1 MKKLLLITF
10 SFLLI
15 SQLQAQ
21 NWRPFNPSDTVRH
34 YLAEDSTTRYITQD
48 ITFFPILSTVIDS
61 SFFSNG
67 NAVYVF
73 KKGFSYLEAVRL
85 DSQSNTSNYQKIK
98 GKILGDTATFYT
110 DSTVIKS
117 LDHNGF
123 KLNFP
128 TRYTLGKNWLIGT
141 KLNQKLSAS
150 VDSIYFDSIPGFDSI
165 PMDSMVSIQLQLLD
179 SAGNPLNNSSFN
191 QKIILSKHHGLVKT
205 IDFTD
210 LETTHNYTLYPW
222 KTQNKTHYKHQ
233 EYYQLALGDYFFS
246 ETLQNLLAY
255 RVHKHTVVSD
265 SIHNGFRTISMQVE
279 SSASSFISLI
289 FTPPSNYTFQPVSST
304 NYSIQINLDSNYR
317 VKQSGVIND
326 SNLFNN
332 YTNSY
337 TTPQF
342 GLRLKWGERW
352 PVEFQDGNLEI
363 SGMSFFPSSRDS
375 IQIYVFEGSGVA
387 CPLIGVGNE
396 YDSYSSQF
404 GLQYWYESIFF
415 LKKGNQTWG
424 AQPLVVGLD
433 AKPSAPSIKV
443 YPNPASQ
450 NLFLSSSERF
460 ESIKAYDQKGRLVK
474 VWRNSA
480 VELDLDNLPVGLYFL
495 QLQTQTGELV
505 NRKFVKQ

>member
-15 SQLQAQ
+15 GQLQAQ

-34 YLAEDSTTRYITQD
+34 YLAEDSTRRIGQD
-48 ITFFPILSTVIDS
+48 FTFFPILSTVIDS

-85 DSQSNTSNYQKIK
+85 DSQGGLNNYQKIK

-110 DSTVIKS
+110 DSTVVIS
-117 LDHNGF
+117 LDYKGF

-128 TRYTLGKNWLIGT
+128 TSYTIGKNWLIGT

-150 VDSIYFDSIPGFDSI
+150 VDSIYFDSIPDFDSI

-179 SAGNPLNNSSFN
+179 STGNPVNNSSFN
-191 QKIILSKHHGLVKT
+191 QKVILSKHHGLVRT

-210 LETTHNYTLYPW
+210 LETTHGYTLYPW
-222 KTQNKTHYKHQ
+222 ETQNKTHYKHQ
-233 EYYQLALGDYFFS
+233 EYYQLEPGDYFFS
-246 ETLQNLLAY
+246 ETLQGFAGY
-255 RVHKHTVVSD
+255 KAHKHTVVSD
-265 SIHNGFRTISMQVE
+265 SIHNGIRTINMQVE
-279 SSASSFISLI
+279 SSATTFYP
-289 FTPPSNYTFQPVSST
+289 FTAIPPSNYTFIPISS
-304 NYSIQINLDSNYR
+304 NNFSIQIKLDSNYR
-317 VKQSGVIND
+317 IKQSGLIND
-326 SNLFNN
+326 SNLFNHSTN
-332 YTNSY
+332 YY

-396 YDSYSSQF
+396 YDGYSSQF

-424 AQPLVVGLD
+424 AQPLVVGLED
-433 AKPSAPSIKV
+433 NPSGSSIKV

-450 NLFLSSSERF
+450 TLFLSSSERF
-460 ESIKAYDQKGRLVK
+460 ESIKAYGQNGRFVK
-474 VWRNSA
+474 EWRNSA

-495 QLQTQTGELV
+495 QLQTQTGEIV